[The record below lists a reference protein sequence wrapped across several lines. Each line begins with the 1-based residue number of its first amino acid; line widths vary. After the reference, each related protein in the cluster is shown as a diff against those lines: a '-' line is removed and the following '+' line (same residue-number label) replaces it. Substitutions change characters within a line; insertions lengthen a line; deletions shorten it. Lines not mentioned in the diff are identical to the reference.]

1 MSSRTTATTTHSCH
15 GEGYRHEALLYLGP
29 DEFMAGTLPFLRDA
43 ADAGEP
49 TLVVLAAEKIE
60 ALRDAL
66 GGHADR
72 IVFADMAEVGTNPAR
87 IIPAW
92 QQFVAEHAGNGR
104 RLRGIGEPIWVERSP
119 AELAE
124 CQRHEALLNVCFDDP
139 DFWLLCPYDTSA
151 LSAAVI
157 DEARRNHEYVT
168 DRGLQE
174 LSASFPGG
182 EVLAAPFDEPLE
194 DPPGDAAYL
203 GVDSESLR
211 VIRAFVSLH
220 AARAGLA
227 DGIDDF
233 VLSVHELAA
242 NTVRHG
248 GGEGTLSI
256 WRERDAVVCEVRD
269 RGRIEDP
276 LAGRIAPA
284 TDAVGGRGLW
294 LANQLCEL
302 VQIRSFPDGGA
313 VRVHKHLR

>member
-1 MSSRTTATTTHSCH
+1 MSAHTCH
-15 GEGYRHEALLYLGP
+15 DDGYRHEALLYAGP

-43 ADAGEP
+43 AAADEP
-49 TLVVLAAEKIE
+49 TLVVLSRPKIE
-60 ALRDAL
+60 ALREAL
-66 GGHADR
+66 GGQADR

-92 QQFVAEHAGNGR
+92 RQFVAEHGGNGR
-104 RLRGIGEPIWVERSP
+104 RLRGIGEPIWAERSP

-157 DEARRNHEYVT
+157 DEARRNHRYVSGH
-168 DRGLQE
+168 GLQE
-174 LSASFPGG
+174 ASASFPG
-182 EVLAAPFDEPLE
+182 VDALAAPFAEPLA
-194 DPPGDAAYL
+194 DPPADAAFL
-203 GVDSESLR
+203 DVDRDSLR
-211 VIRAFVSLH
+211 VIREFVSRH

-227 DGIDDF
+227 EGIEDL

-269 RGRIEDP
+269 RGRIEEP
-276 LAGRIAPA
+276 LAGRIEPA
-284 TDAVGGRGLW
+284 TDALGGRGLW

-313 VRVHKHLR
+313 VRGHKRLR